1 MKTNYLFLAAAAALS
16 FTACCN
22 HDDIS
27 DIDLSASAPVQATVI
42 GEVAGNTTRADWTAW
57 SESDKI
63 GVSVV
68 ELSNGSYIVDEN
80 YNAINKQFKIVSTS
94 DGSFNAV
101 NGDEIYFK
109 DASDVTFAAYY
120 PYTATRNTDNTIT
133 IKTLNSSNKYE
144 ERPNDYLFAS
154 GAVAS
159 SSDPEIKFIQEE
171 EKSTDKDYRFKHM
184 MCQLTLA
191 ISKGSDLTSDTNTPS
206 VTVSGFKHEGTLNI
220 ISGVISA
227 STTADAVEFT
237 IPMVNNTEYNYNA
250 MLIPQNPS
258 EVDVTITLGDD
269 TYKVSLPSAN
279 LTFKSSTIYQFN
291 ITLTKGQAKVSS
303 SSVEKWSNS
312 ELVTPL
318 NTSIQAKQ

>member
-57 SESDKI
+57 ADDAKI

-68 ELSNGSYIVDEN
+68 EDSEN
-80 YNAINKQFKIVSTS
+80 YNAINKEFDIESTS
-94 DGSFNAV
+94 DGSFKAAS
-101 NGDEIYFK
+101 GHEIYFK

-120 PYTATRNTDNTIT
+120 PYTATGITDNAIT
-133 IKTLNSSNKYE
+133 IKTLTDNAYA
-144 ERPNDYLFAS
+144 RPTDYLFAK

-159 SSDPEIKFIQEE
+159 SADPEIKFIDN
-171 EKSTDKDYRFKHM
+171 SSASGSDLRFTHKL
-184 MCQLTLA
+184 CQLTLV
-191 ISKGSDLTSDTNTPS
+191 ITKGGDLSTDSNTPS

-220 ISGVISA
+220 VSGDISA
-227 STTADAVEFT
+227 STTADAADFT
-237 IPMVNNTEYNYNA
+237 IPMVDNSTYSYNA
-250 MLIPQNPS
+250 MLIPQTPS
-258 EVDVTITLGDD
+258 AVDVAISLGDN
-269 TYKVSLPSAN
+269 TYKVSLPSSN
-279 LTFKSSTIYQFN
+279 LTFASSTIYQFN
-291 ITLTKGQAKVSS
+291 ITLTKGQATVTK
-303 SSVEKWSNS
+303 SSVADWTNADA
-312 ELVTPL
+312 VDAG

>member
-68 ELSNGSYIVDEN
+68 EESTN
-80 YNAINKQFKIVSTS
+80 YNAINKEFDIKSTS
-94 DGSFNAV
+94 DGSFEAA
-101 NGDEIYFK
+101 NGHEIYFK

-120 PYTATRNTDNTIT
+120 PYTSEGITNNAIT
-133 IKTLNSSNKYE
+133 IKTLDTSNAYA
-144 ERPNDYLFAS
+144 RPTDYLFAS

-159 SSDPEIKFIQEE
+159 SADPEIKFIDN
-171 EKSTDKDYRFKHM
+171 SSASGSDLRFTHKL
-184 MCQLTLA
+184 CQLTLA
-191 ISKGSDLTSDTNTPS
+191 ITKGGDLASDSNTPS

-220 ISGVISA
+220 VSGDISA

-237 IPMVNNTEYNYNA
+237 IPMVDNTEYNYNA
-250 MLIPQNPS
+250 MLIPQTPS
-258 EVDVTITLGDD
+258 AVDVAISLGED
-269 TYKVSLPSAN
+269 TYKVSLPSSN
-279 LTFKSSTIYQFN
+279 LTFASSTIYQFN
-291 ITLTKGQAKVSS
+291 ITLTKGQAKVT
-303 SSVEKWSNS
+303 KSNVVGWTDADAVDAGS
-312 ELVTPL
+312 
-318 NTSIQAKQ
+318 TSIQAKE